1 MFSAIHTLI
10 QSAGY
15 PLVFVL
21 ILAESGGLP
30 VPGETTLIAAGALA
44 AAGQLSIAAVIVVA
58 LAAAI
63 IGDNLGYMLARR
75 YGRRLLERPGR
86 FAHHRRRVLEL
97 GVPFFDRHGPK
108 AVFLARWISG
118 LRTWAAWLAGAS
130 GMSWRP
136 FAVWN
141 ACGAIAWSTSV
152 GLTAYVLGQS
162 TAGLFTLVGLL
173 VLGAVSL
180 AVIAAL
186 GRRRPSRGLSPSADV
201 APEM

>member
-1 MFSAIHTLI
+1 VPMFSAIHTLV

-15 PLVFVL
+15 SLIFVL
-21 ILAESGGLP
+21 ILAESGGFP

-44 AAGQLSIAAVIVVA
+44 AAGQLSIAAVIAVA
-58 LAAAI
+58 LAAAV
-63 IGDNLGYMLARR
+63 IGDNLGYLFARR

-86 FAHHRRRVLEL
+86 FARHRRRALEF

-108 AVFLARWISG
+108 AVIFARWISG
-118 LRTWAAWLAGAS
+118 LRTWTAWLAGAS

-141 ACGAIAWSTSV
+141 AVGAIAWSTSV
-152 GLTAYVLGQS
+152 GLTAYLVGQS

-173 VLGAVSL
+173 VLGALSL
-180 AVIAAL
+180 AIIAVLAQ
-186 GRRRPSRGLSPSADV
+186 RTAH
-201 APEM
+201 PEPHET

>member
-21 ILAESGGLP
+21 ILAESGGIP

-44 AAGQLSIAAVIVVA
+44 AAGQLSIAGVIGVNSPAV
-58 LAAAI
+58 
-63 IGDNLGYMLARR
+63 
-75 YGRRLLERPGR
+75 
-86 FAHHRRRVLEL
+86 
-97 GVPFFDRHGPK
+97 
-108 AVFLARWISG
+108 
-118 LRTWAAWLAGAS
+118 
-130 GMSWRP
+130 
-136 FAVWN
+136 
-141 ACGAIAWSTSV
+141 
-152 GLTAYVLGQS
+152 
-162 TAGLFTLVGLL
+162 LVGLL
-173 VLGAVSL
+173 VLGGVSL

>member
-1 MFSAIHTLI
+1 MFSTIHTLV
-10 QSAGY
+10 QTAGY

-21 ILAESGGLP
+21 ILAESGGVP

-44 AAGQLSIAAVIVVA
+44 AAGQLSIAVVIAVA

-63 IGDNLGYMLARR
+63 IGDNLGYLLARR
-75 YGRRLLERPGR
+75 YGRTLLERPGR
-86 FAHHRRRVLEL
+86 FARHRRRVLEL
-97 GVPFFDRHGPK
+97 GVPFFHRHGPK
-108 AVFLARWISG
+108 AVFFARWISG

-141 ACGAIAWSTSV
+141 AAGAIAWSTSV
-152 GLTAYVLGQS
+152 GLIAYLLGQS

-173 VLGAVSL
+173 VLGGVALAIIVSL
-180 AVIAAL
+180 
-186 GRRRPSRGLSPSADV
+186 GRHRPGGLSRLPDV
-201 APEM
+201 RPEM